1 MNPKEEYDLFQ
12 NSQVH
17 TITTP
22 LKGNRAINW
31 LKSWDYK
38 AGIQE
43 YTFKTLMKPPYEH
56 ASIKVEECDL
66 KPAVNM
72 MFYKITIKR

>member
-1 MNPKEEYDLFQ
+1 MNPKEEYTLFQ
-12 NSQVH
+12 NSSPN

-22 LKGNRAINW
+22 IRNARAINW

-38 AGIQE
+38 ANMTGCS
-43 YTFKTLMKPPYEH
+43 FKTLMPPPYEH
-56 ASIKVEECDL
+56 PNITSEQHDL
-66 KPAVNM
+66 RPAYNI